1 MAERVCHGLILS
13 QNLEN
18 AHTRT
23 VMRAYPADADR
34 WGLVII
40 LRMRTIQADEVIYSK
55 RKTISVTVFPGGKVV
70 VRAPLHASPIAVERF
85 LREKA
90 EWIRSAQAKMQQA
103 PARAQ
108 AHRFE
113 EGELLWYL
121 GAQYPLHLVD
131 KVPGGLGFVK
141 GKGFLLERA
150 QKSRADALL
159 KTFYKRALRMRVEK
173 LVRFY
178 CERDGFKPSAV
189 RITSARTRWGS
200 CSRANALNFSFR
212 LALTPPACVEYVVV
226 HELAHTREHNH
237 STRFWQLVG
246 QTLPGYEQPR
256 DWLKKHGAEL
266 PPIA

>member
-1 MAERVCHGLILS
+1 
-13 QNLEN
+13 
-18 AHTRT
+18 
-23 VMRAYPADADR
+23 
-34 WGLVII
+34 
-40 LRMRTIQADEVIYSK
+40 MRTIHAAEVIYSK

-121 GAQYPLHLVD
+121 GAQYPLHLMD

-141 GKGFLLERA
+141 GKGFVLERA

-159 KTFYKRALRMRVEK
+159 KTFYKRALRMRVEE
-173 LVRFY
+173 LVR
-178 CERDGFKPSAV
+178 S
-189 RITSARTRWGS
+189 IARGRFLSPRGANYQRAHARGS
-200 CSRANALNFSFR
+200 CSRANALNFS
-212 LALTPPACVEYVVV
+212 Y
-226 HELAHTREHNH
+226 
-237 STRFWQLVG
+237 G
-246 QTLPGYEQPR
+246 
-256 DWLKKHGAEL
+256 
-266 PPIA
+266 